1 MNMLF
6 LNILLLLVPSPEKL
20 IFDARFG
27 PLPIGEITLHLEKI
41 NGLYKITCEQIT
53 HGWLSPIHRINDRY
67 EIWMDT
73 TFKPLLY
80 KARIEQGRFKRD
92 RKIAFYHHKEIA
104 VYNDQ
109 DTVSLARGAREIFSL
124 IYYIRAISP
133 SCGDTIRLMLHDGK
147 KNREIVVP
155 ITQKQ
160 FSGETYLV
168 ATPIIQGIKIFGGEG
183 LTLYYDQDMVPSILS
198 VGLRFGHIKAIRR

>member
-1 MNMLF
+1 MLF
-6 LNILLLLVPSPEKL
+6 LNILLLLIPSPEKL

-27 PLPIGEITLHLEKI
+27 PLSVGEITLHLEKI
-41 NGLYKITCEQIT
+41 NGIYKITCEQRT
-53 HGWLSPIHRINDRY
+53 HGWLSSIHRINDRY

-92 RKIAFYHHKEIA
+92 RKIAFYHHKGIA
-104 VYNDQ
+104 IYNDQ
-109 DTVSLARGAREIFSL
+109 DTVDLSKGAREIFSL

-133 SCGDTIRLMLHDGK
+133 SYGDTIRLMLHDGK

-155 ITQKQ
+155 ITKKRL
-160 FSGETYLV
+160 SGETYLV
-168 ATPIIQGIKIFGGEG
+168 AIPIVQGIKIFGGEG

-198 VGLRFGHIKAIRR
+198 VDLRFGHIKAIRR